1 MLTTRARLI
10 RAATEL
16 FSELGYVGTSIGKVE
31 ERAGLAP
38 RAGGFYRH
46 FKSKEDLLEAVL
58 DAEIDTP
65 ENTGA
70 VASFDLGDTRA
81 ELIAIGRAYLAMNR
95 KNRDLV
101 RVFEREA
108 ARVPAMQAKSQTA
121 NEEAM
126 TTIAEWITGKPGG
139 TGLAESQVTEL
150 ALMIFGAWFF
160 YIQKTVHQDISLPNI
175 EEESLLKNWATF
187 WAKYLDDE
195 CNAEAPRGLDP

>member
-1 MLTTRARLI
+1 LI
-10 RAATEL
+10 HAATEL
-16 FSELGYVGTSIGKVE
+16 FSEHGYAGTSIGKIE

-46 FKSKEDLLEAVL
+46 FRSKDELLEAVL

-95 KNRDLV
+95 KNRDLI
-101 RVFEREA
+101 RVLEREA
-108 ARVPAMQAKSQTA
+108 SRAPGIRTKSQAA
-121 NEEAM
+121 NEEAAAVISDWIAGKPAGSGLKAP
-126 TTIAEWITGKPGG
+126 TIA
-139 TGLAESQVTEL
+139 QL

-160 YIQKTVHQDISLPNI
+160 YIQKAVHQDICLPDI

-187 WAKYLDDE
+187 WARFLDDE
-195 CNAEAPRGLDP
+195 RNAASTNWPD

>member
-10 RAATEL
+10 NAATEL
-16 FSELGYVGTSIGKVE
+16 FSERGYAGTSIGKIE

-46 FKSKEDLLEAVL
+46 FKSKDELLEAVL

-95 KNRDLV
+95 KNRDLI
-101 RVFEREA
+101 RVLEREA
-108 ARVPAMQAKSQTA
+108 SRAPGIRTKSQAA
-121 NEEAM
+121 NEESAAVISEWIAGKPAGNGM
-126 TTIAEWITGKPGG
+126 KATTIA
-139 TGLAESQVTEL
+139 QL

-160 YIQKTVHQDISLPNI
+160 YIQKAVHQDICLPDI

-187 WAKYLDDE
+187 WAKFLDDE
-195 CNAEAPRGLDP
+195 RIATPTNWPD